1 MGKSTRGG
9 PGPEVGK
16 LSAADLKDLEAK
28 EFTELQRLFVRAYLR
43 HRDAARAVREAGYG
57 CKFENARAIG
67 HRLLQRPHIK
77 AFIEARTAELLEE
90 LDISANSVLGEL
102 ARIGRANIAKI
113 MVQPD
118 DGGPPQFDLANADE
132 NLMRAIQEVT
142 ITTRMLPPEEKDGE
156 PIEQREVKI
165 KLAGKTEALGLLGKH
180 LKLFTDKVELSGSVD
195 IAAGVQRA
203 RDVARQRLIAMEGT
217 AGKPAAVAAPSKQKR
232 S

>member
-16 LSAADLKDLEAK
+16 LTADDLRDLEAK
-28 EFTELQRLFVRAYLR
+28 EFTERQRLFVRAYLR
-43 HRDAARAVREAGYG
+43 HRDASRAVREAGYG
-57 CKFENARAIG
+57 CKWENAGAIG
-67 HRLLQRPHIK
+67 HRLLKRPHIQT
-77 AFIEARTAELLEE
+77 FIEAKTKELLDE
-90 LDISANSVLGEL
+90 LDVSAASVLGEL
-102 ARIGRANIAKI
+102 ARIGKANIARI

-118 DGGPPQFDLANADE
+118 DGGPPQFDLEHADE

-180 LKLFTDKVELSGSVD
+180 LKLFTDKVEVSGSID
-195 IAAGVQRA
+195 IAARVQAA
-203 RDVARQRLIAMEGT
+203 RDQARQRLLDQEAA
-217 AGKPAAVAAPSKQKR
+217 AGKPAAIEAPAKR
-232 S
+232 KKA